1 VRGGREIGDGM
12 KAREKVSWPAV
23 LENPTMAPPKL
34 TLSASRDIPFN
45 KLVLSQ
51 SNVRTIKTGVSIE
64 ELAED
69 IARRTLLQSLNVRTV
84 LDGEGNET
92 GMFEIPAGGR
102 RYRALELLVKQ
113 KRLAKTALV
122 PCVVRLDG
130 MAEEDSLAENV
141 QRAPLHPLD
150 QFRAFKTLRDKG
162 LGDEDIAARFFVSS
176 AIVKQRL
183 RLASVSPKLL
193 DVYSED
199 KMTLEQLMA
208 FTVSEDHARQE
219 QVWEAL
225 AKSYNRDAYQIRQML
240 TQNSV
245 RANDPRAIFVGLE
258 AYHAAGGVV
267 LNDLFT
273 DDRGGWLQDVALLD
287 RLAGEKLKREA
298 ETLSGEGWKWIVVAP
313 SFPSG
318 HDRGL
323 RRLRGDPV
331 PPTAEEQAAF
341 EAKVAE
347 REALEREHGDA
358 DEILEGV
365 SERIDALDQ
374 EIADFEDRP
383 LRYNSVEVA
392 RAGVFV
398 TIDYDGR
405 VLVKRGYVHA
415 EDEAPARPI
424 EASAS
429 AGANAGIDDDGEE
442 PSSRAIEGAAP
453 SVQRAVIT
461 IGGVAGA
468 EAEASEDDALRPLSD
483 RLVAELTAHRSAAL
497 RDAVAS
503 EPMIAYL
510 AVLHALCLNLFYHEA
525 WNSCLELSVR
535 SSGVSIQPPDLA
547 TSAYVKAVEARH
559 KHWMGRL
566 PKESGDLWSALIALH
581 DVQETEA
588 LFAHCASLTIN
599 VVAQAHDPRKGAMA
613 HGDELARAV
622 HLDLGTAGWRPTAE
636 NYLGRVPKARILEAV
651 IEAKGESA
659 AQLMEHLKKADMAR
673 EAERM
678 LADTDWLPEL
688 LRLPGDRFEDEAGGE
703 ETVLAETADSDELPA
718 FLADDAEASNE
729 LDAVEPD
736 AVETSDFAVAAE

>member
-1 VRGGREIGDGM
+1 M

-23 LENPTMAPPKL
+23 LEIWTMAAPKL

-51 SNVRTIKTGVSIE
+51 SNVRTLLTGVSIE

-69 IARRTLLQSLNVRTV
+69 IARRTLLQGLNVRAV
-84 LDGEGNET
+84 LDADGAET

-102 RYRALELLVKQ
+102 RYRALELLVKR
-113 KRLAKTALV
+113 KRLAKTALI
-122 PCVVRLDG
+122 PCVVRLEG
-130 MAEEDSLAENV
+130 IAEEDSLAENV

-162 LGDEDIAARFFVSS
+162 LGDDEIAARFFVSP

-193 DVYSED
+193 EVYADD

-208 FTVSEDHARQE
+208 FTVSEDHMRQE

-225 AKSYNRDAYQIRQML
+225 AKSYSREAYQIRQML
-240 TQNSV
+240 TQNAI
-245 RANDPRAIFVGLE
+245 RANDARAIFVGLD
-258 AYHAAGGVV
+258 AYHEAGGVV

-298 ETLSGEGWKWIVVAP
+298 EAIGSEGWKWIVVAP
-313 SFPSG
+313 SFPAG

-323 RRLRGDPV
+323 RRLQGEPI
-331 PPTAEEQAAF
+331 PPTDEERAAI

-347 REALEREHGDA
+347 REALEQAHAEA
-358 DEILEGV
+358 DEMPEDV

-374 EIADFEDRP
+374 EIADFDDRP
-383 LRYNSVEVA
+383 LNYKLAEVA

-405 VLVKRGYVHA
+405 ALIKRGYVHA
-415 EDEAPARPI
+415 EDEAPATSI
-424 EASAS
+424 DANSGADAEADAGGEERS
-429 AGANAGIDDDGEE
+429 AGKEN
-442 PSSRAIEGAAP
+442 RAPA

-461 IGGVAGA
+461 IGGAGA
-468 EAEASEDDALRPLSD
+468 EAEAGEDDVLRPLSD
-483 RLVAELTAHRSAAL
+483 RLVTELTQHRSAAL

-503 EPMIAYL
+503 EPTIAYI
-510 AVLHALCLNLFYHEA
+510 AVLHALCLSLFYHEA

-547 TSAYVKAVEARH
+547 TSAYVRAIEARH
-559 KHWMGRL
+559 KHWTARL
-566 PKESGDLWSALIALH
+566 PKQSRDLWGALIALH
-581 DVQETEA
+581 DSQETEA
-588 LFAHCASLTIN
+588 LFAHCAALTIN
-599 VVAQAHDPRKGAMA
+599 VVALAHDPRKSALA

-622 HLDLGTAGWRPTAE
+622 HLDLNAAGWRPTAE
-636 NYLGRVPKARILEAV
+636 NYLGRVPKVRILDAV
-651 IEAKGESA
+651 REAKGDSA

-678 LADTDWLPEL
+678 LAETDWLPEL
-688 LRLPGDRFEDEAGGE
+688 LRLPGDGVGDAIDGE
-703 ETVLAETADSDELPA
+703 ETMATEAEGSDELPA
-718 FLADDAEASNE
+718 FLADGADASNE
-729 LDAVEPD
+729 LGPDELDALE
-736 AVETSDFAVAAE
+736 ASDFAVAAE

>member
-1 VRGGREIGDGM
+1 M
-12 KAREKVSWPAV
+12 KAREKVSPPAV
-23 LENPTMAPPKL
+23 QEKPTMATPKL

-51 SNVRTIKTGVSIE
+51 ANVRSIKTGVSIE

-69 IARRTLLQSLNVRTV
+69 IARRTLLQSLNVRAI
-84 LDGEGNET
+84 LDGEGAET

-102 RYRALELLVKQ
+102 RYCALELLVKQ
-113 KRLAKTALV
+113 KRLAKTALI
-122 PCVVRLDG
+122 PCVVRTSG

-162 LGDEDIAARFFVSS
+162 LGDDEIAARFFV
-176 AIVKQRL
+176 APVVVKQRL

-193 DVYSED
+193 DVYAED

-208 FTVSEDHARQE
+208 FTVSEDHARQA

-225 AKSYNRDAYQIRQML
+225 AKSYNREAYQIRQML
-240 TQNSV
+240 TQSSV
-245 RANDPRAIFVGLE
+245 RASDSRAIFVGLD

-298 ETLSGEGWKWIVVAP
+298 EALSAEGWKWIVVAP

-323 RRLRGDPV
+323 RRLRGDPI
-331 PPTAEEQAAF
+331 PPTAEEQAVF

-347 REALEREHGDA
+347 RDALEEAHGDA
-358 DEILEGV
+358 DEIPDEV

-374 EIADFEDRP
+374 EVAEFEDRP
-383 LRYNSVEVA
+383 LHFDRQEIV

-398 TIDYDGR
+398 TIDHDGR
-405 VLVKRGYVHA
+405 PLIKRGYVHA
-415 EDEAPARPI
+415 KDEAPARSI
-424 EASAS
+424 DAS
-429 AGANAGIDDDGEE
+429 AGAGTDADVDGGGEE
-442 PSSRAIEGAAP
+442 PSTRTADGATP

-461 IGGVAGA
+461 ISGVGNA
-468 EAEASEDDALRPLSD
+468 EAEGDEDDALRPLSD
-483 RLVAELTAHRSAAL
+483 RLVTELTAHRSAAL

-503 EPMIAYL
+503 EPTIAYL

-535 SSGVSIQPPDLA
+535 SSGLSILPPDLA
-547 TSAYVKAVEARH
+547 TSAYVKAIEARH
-559 KHWMGRL
+559 KHWTDRL
-566 PKESGDLWSALIALH
+566 PKKSCDLWSALIALH
-581 DVQETEA
+581 DAEETEA

-599 VVAQAHDPRKGAMA
+599 VVAQAHDPRKGALA
-613 HGDELARAV
+613 HGDELALAV
-622 HLDLGTAGWRPTAE
+622 HLDMTNAGWRPTTE

-651 IEAKGESA
+651 REAKGDSA

-678 LADTDWLPEL
+678 LADTDWLPEI
-688 LRLPGDRFEDEAGGE
+688 LRLVDVDSAPRSQADA
-703 ETVLAETADSDELPA
+703 AESDELPA
-718 FLADDAEASNE
+718 FLAGD
-729 LDAVEPD
+729 
-736 AVETSDFAVAAE
+736 AAEIADFEPEEPESDEQQRFAAAAE

>member
-1 VRGGREIGDGM
+1 
-12 KAREKVSWPAV
+12 
-23 LENPTMAPPKL
+23 MASPKL

-45 KLVLSQ
+45 KLILSQ

-69 IARRTLLQSLNVRTV
+69 IARRTLLQSLSVRAM

-113 KRLAKTALV
+113 KRLAKTALI

-130 MAEEDSLAENV
+130 IAEEDSLAENV

-162 LGDEDIAARFFVSS
+162 LGDDEIAARFFVST

-193 DVYSED
+193 EVYADD

-208 FTVSEDHARQE
+208 FTVSQDCVRQE

-225 AKSYNRDAYQIRQML
+225 AKSYSREAYQIRQML
-240 TQNSV
+240 TQNAI
-245 RANDPRAIFVGLE
+245 RANDPRAIFVGLD
-258 AYHAAGGVV
+258 AYHEAGGIV

-287 RLAGEKLKREA
+287 RLAGERLKREA
-298 ETLSGEGWKWIVVAP
+298 EAIGDEGWKWIVVAP
-313 SFPSG
+313 SFPAG
-318 HDRGL
+318 HERGL
-323 RRLRGDPV
+323 RRLRGDPI
-331 PPTAEEQAAF
+331 PPNDEERAAI
-341 EAKVAE
+341 EARIAE
-347 REALEREHGDA
+347 RESLEQEHADA
-358 DEILEGV
+358 DEIREAV

-374 EIADFEDRP
+374 EIAEFEDRP
-383 LRYNSVEVA
+383 LSYNPDEVA

-405 VLVKRGYVHA
+405 VLIKRGYVHA
-415 EDEAPARPI
+415 EDEAPAVSV
-424 EASAS
+424 EAK
-429 AGANAGIDDDGEE
+429 GGVDANAGVNGEE
-442 PSSRAIEGAAP
+442 PSEQDGGRKMP
-453 SVQRAVIT
+453 SAQRAVIT
-461 IGGVAGA
+461 ISGAAAADA
-468 EAEASEDDALRPLSD
+468 EAGEDDVLRPLSD
-483 RLVAELTAHRSAAL
+483 RLVTELTAHRSAAL
-497 RDAVAS
+497 RDAVAN
-503 EPMIAYL
+503 EPTIAYL

-535 SSGVSIQPPDLA
+535 SSGVSLQPPDLG
-547 TSAYVKAVEARH
+547 TSAYVKAIEARH
-559 KHWMGRL
+559 KHWTDRL
-566 PKESGDLWSALIALH
+566 PRESGDLWSALTGLH
-581 DVQETEA
+581 DAQETEA

-599 VVAQAHDPRKGAMA
+599 VVALAHDPRKSALA
-613 HGDELARAV
+613 HGDALARAV
-622 HLDLGTAGWRPTAE
+622 HLDLSAAGWRPTAE

-651 IEAKGESA
+651 REAKGNSA

-678 LADTDWLPEL
+678 LADTGWLPEL
-688 LRLPGDRFEDEAGGE
+688 LRLPGEGVDDAAGGE
-703 ETVLAETADSDELPA
+703 EAMATEDADSDELPA
-718 FLADDAEASNE
+718 FLADDAEAPTEPGPDE
-729 LDAVEPD
+729 LDAPD
-736 AVETSDFAVAAE
+736 ASDFAVAAE

>member
-1 VRGGREIGDGM
+1 M
-12 KAREKVSWPAV
+12 KAREKVSSPAV
-23 LENPTMAPPKL
+23 LENQTMAATKL

-45 KLVLSQ
+45 KLILSQ
-51 SNVRTIKTGVSIE
+51 SNVRSIKTGVSVE

-69 IARRTLLQSLNVRTV
+69 IARRTLLQGLNVRAV
-84 LDGEGNET
+84 LDADGAET

-113 KRLAKTALV
+113 KRLAKTALI

-130 MAEEDSLAENV
+130 IAEEDSLAENV

-162 LGDEDIAARFFVSS
+162 LGDDEIAARFFVSP

-193 DVYSED
+193 EVYADD

-225 AKSYNRDAYQIRQML
+225 AKSYSREAYQIRQML
-240 TQNSV
+240 TQNAI
-245 RANDPRAIFVGLE
+245 RANDARAIFVGLD
-258 AYHAAGGVV
+258 AYHEAGGIV

-273 DDRGGWLQDVALLD
+273 DDRGGWLQDIALLD

-298 ETLSGEGWKWIVVAP
+298 EAIGDEGWKWIVVAP
-313 SFPSG
+313 SFPAG

-323 RRLRGDPV
+323 RRLRGEPI
-331 PPTAEEQAAF
+331 PPTDEERAAI
-341 EAKVAE
+341 ETKAAE
-347 REALEREHGDA
+347 REALEQAHAEA
-358 DEILEGV
+358 DEIPEAV
-365 SERIDALDQ
+365 SERIDALDR

-383 LRYNSVEVA
+383 LSYKPAEVA
-392 RAGVFV
+392 HAGVFV

-405 VLVKRGYVHA
+405 ALIKRGYVHA
-415 EDEAPARPI
+415 EDEAPATSI
-424 EASAS
+424 DASS
-429 AGANAGIDDDGEE
+429 GAGAEADAGDDE
-442 PSSRAIEGAAP
+442 PSQQDENRAPP

-461 IGGVAGA
+461 IGGAAGA
-468 EAEASEDDALRPLSD
+468 EAEAGEDDVLRPLSD
-483 RLVAELTAHRSAAL
+483 RLVTELTQHRSAAL

-503 EPMIAYL
+503 EPTFAYI

-547 TSAYVKAVEARH
+547 TSAYVRAIEVRH
-559 KHWMGRL
+559 KHWTEHL
-566 PKESGDLWSALIALH
+566 PRESGDLWTALIGLH
-581 DVQETEA
+581 DAQETEA
-588 LFAHCASLTIN
+588 LFAYCAALTIN
-599 VVAQAHDPRKGAMA
+599 VVALAHDPRKSALA

-622 HLDLGTAGWRPTAE
+622 HLDLSTAGWRPTAE

-651 IEAKGESA
+651 REAKGDSA

-678 LADTDWLPEL
+678 LSETDWLPEL
-688 LRLPGDRFEDEAGGE
+688 LRLPGDGVDDAIGGE
-703 ETVLAETADSDELPA
+703 ETMATEAEGSDELPA
-718 FLADDAEASNE
+718 FLADGADASNE
-729 LDAVEPD
+729 LGPDELDALE
-736 AVETSDFAVAAE
+736 ASDFAVAAE

>member
-1 VRGGREIGDGM
+1 
-12 KAREKVSWPAV
+12 
-23 LENPTMAPPKL
+23 MASPKL

-45 KLVLSQ
+45 KLILSQ

-64 ELAED
+64 ELADD
-69 IARRTLLQSLNVRTV
+69 IARRTLLQSLNVRAV
-84 LDGEGNET
+84 VDGEGNET

-102 RYRALELLVKQ
+102 RFRALELLVKQ
-113 KRLAKTALV
+113 KRLAKTALI
-122 PCVVRLDG
+122 PCVVRADG
-130 MAEEDSLAENV
+130 IAEEDSLAENV

-162 LGDEDIAARFFVSS
+162 LGDDEIAARFFVSP

-193 DVYSED
+193 DLYAED

-208 FTVSEDHARQE
+208 FSVSEDHARQE

-225 AKSYNRDAYQIRQML
+225 AKSYSREAYQIRQML
-240 TQNSV
+240 TQSSI
-245 RANDPRAIFVGLE
+245 RASDPRAIFVGLE
-258 AYHAAGGVV
+258 AYHQAGGIV

-273 DDRGGWLQDVALLD
+273 DDRGGWLQDIGLLD

-298 ETLSGEGWKWIVVAP
+298 EAIGAEGWKWIVVAP
-313 SFPSG
+313 SFPAG

-323 RRLRGDPV
+323 RRLKGEPI
-331 PPTAEEQAAF
+331 PPTEEEQAALA
-341 EAKVAE
+341 AKVGE
-347 REALEREHGDA
+347 RDALERAHAEA
-358 DEILEGV
+358 DEIPEEV

-374 EIADFEDRP
+374 EIAEFEDRP
-383 LRYNSVEVA
+383 LRFDPAEIA

-405 VLVKRGYVHA
+405 ALVKRGYVHA
-415 EDEAPARPI
+415 EDEAPAVST
-424 EASAS
+424 EAKGRVEAK
-429 AGANAGIDDDGEE
+429 ANFDGEE
-442 PSSRAIEGAAP
+442 CSEEDTANALPP
-453 SVQRAVIT
+453 VQRAVIT
-461 IGGVAGA
+461 IGGASIA
-468 EAEASEDDALRPLSD
+468 EAEAGEDDVLRPLSD
-483 RLVAELTAHRSAAL
+483 RLVTELTQHRSAAL
-497 RDAVAS
+497 RDAVAN
-503 EPMIAYL
+503 EPTIAYL

-535 SSGVSIQPPDLA
+535 TSSVAIQPPDLA
-547 TSAYVKAVEARH
+547 GSAYVKAIEARH
-559 KHWMGRL
+559 KHWTARL
-566 PKESGDLWSALIALH
+566 PIQSAELWDALIALH
-581 DVQETEA
+581 DAQETEA

-599 VVAQAHDPRKGAMA
+599 VVALAHDPRKAAMS

-622 HLDLGTAGWRPTAE
+622 HLDMTNAGWRPTAE

-651 IEAKGESA
+651 REAKGESA

-688 LRLPGDRFEDEAGGE
+688 LRLPGESVDDAADGQEAMA
-703 ETVLAETADSDELPA
+703 TNDADSVELPA
-718 FLADDAEASNE
+718 FLAND
-729 LDAVEPD
+729 P
-736 AVETSDFAVAAE
+736 ETSEEPEPGEFDARETSEFAVAAE